1 MAEMIPLKEI
11 VIEEYKGIEEL
22 AKDVNDMQKKIDEL
36 QRVCN
41 GLNAAIIFLSRE
53 ALALNLITNYLEENM
68 AWLE

>member
-1 MAEMIPLKEI
+1 M
-11 VIEEYKGIEEL
+11 EEYKSMEEL
-22 AKDVNDMQKKIDEL
+22 TKDMNDMQKKIDEL

-41 GLNAAIIFLSRE
+41 RLDAAIIFLLRE